1 MSMQD
6 RIDMYNRDL
15 EDQSR
20 EDAGNMDR
28 PERVRKASVVF
39 DQPQVTITGGVLNVV
54 ETASQNTEVEVHQVR
69 PGHRSGQVRN
79 NIISSV
85 QAPPPTTN
93 QPVSKTRKVSKVS
106 MFDFVPEEN

>member
-54 ETASQNTEVEVHQVR
+54 ETASQNTEVEVHQ
-69 PGHRSGQVRN
+69 
-79 NIISSV
+79 
-85 QAPPPTTN
+85 APPPTTN